1 MNAEYN
7 RCLSQIV
14 STIDRINDQSQWINE
29 GLSFS
34 EWKYIKNGN
43 KHKPSKQD
51 LETARVYLSR
61 VKEVHYHIESILN
74 YVNQLSE
81 DEGVPIRNEC

>member
-1 MNAEYN
+1 MNAEYS
-7 RCLSQIV
+7 RCISQIV
-14 STIDRINDQSQWINE
+14 STVDRIQDQAQWINE

-34 EWKYIKNGN
+34 EWNYIKNGDR
-43 KHKPSKQD
+43 HKPTKKE
-51 LETARVYLSR
+51 LEDARQYLSR